1 MLAVLA
7 ALSVLPVA
15 AQDQDNT
22 APELRSVSI
31 NRVGLRLTYDEELDD
46 DSEPDNSA
54 FTVTVNGA
62 SREVRTVV
70 VIRTFVLVFL
80 YSPVQAGETVTVSYT
95 VPATNPVQDLS
106 GNRAAAITNL
116 PVSNNTPAT
125 APPAPTNLTAQAG
138 DRSVALTWTTSGNGG
153 SSITKH
159 QYQEKIESG
168 LFGNWMNISNSAEGQ
183 TNANSYTVPNRTN
196 GTTYTYKVRAVNAQ
210 GESTES
216 NEDSARPTATVTSTA
231 PPAPTNLTAQAGD
244 AQVTLTWTTPGN
256 GGSAITKH
264 QYREK
269 VESGAFGNWMNI
281 PNSAEGQANA
291 NSYTVPNRTNGTT
304 YTYKVRAVNAQ
315 GESTESNED
324 SARPTATV
332 TSTAP
337 PAPTNLTAQA
347 GDAQVTLTWTTPGN
361 GGSTITKH
369 QYREKIES
377 GEFGNWMNIPNS
389 AEGQA
394 NANSYTVPNRTNGI
408 TYTYQVRAV
417 NAQGES
423 TESNEDSARPT
434 ATVTSTAPPAPTNLT
449 AQAGDRSVTLTWTT
463 PGNGGSSI
471 TKHQYRE
478 KVGTG
483 EFGNWT
489 NIPNSTEGQTNANSY
504 TVPNRTNGTT
514 YTYKVRAANAQGEST
529 ESNEDSARP
538 TATVTSTVPPAPTN
552 LTAQAGD
559 RSVTLTWTTPG
570 NGGSSITR
578 HQYREKIESGE
589 FGNWMNIPNSA
600 EGQANANSY
609 TVPNRTNGITYTYKV
624 RAVNAQGQSTESN
637 QASARPIL
645 SSYPPLSVSPIA
657 YKTVEQGKRITPIHL
672 SATGGWEPYTYSISG
687 APTGISLSSGNRITG
702 SPSQDGT
709 FPITVTVTDDNGNTA
724 DHSFDM
730 SVYSIELAKLFS
742 PILILTKNLTQP
754 DRKVIFPEP
763 VEIMGAN
770 SVSNLWFSLHTITGQ
785 FLESFQYPASGWSSD
800 LRSDYQSQ
808 FFDINFSENKFA
820 SLPEVLNYIGRPPG
834 DYATGAYRVT
844 AHFEYPGNGDR
855 DDESEGKDSW
865 YDYYNST
872 THPKRGDHPDFP
884 HTAYVHIFDEGGQ
897 VVIQYYYFYPFNDFQ
912 NDHEGDWPHVN
923 VLVTSYDPDDADL
936 VGIDYKFHGKGMNYT
951 SMGGRTF
958 NPRIDFAPAEGGT
971 HPVIYV
977 GAGSHGSFPTGGNY
991 PDAGEIILGEG
1002 VAEDMTTDGII
1013 LSTDVE
1019 DTNPDVAE
1027 PYDLILL
1034 PNPDPDQPN
1043 KGLSPEMSWLGTGAL
1058 WGTVNAPSSVGNK
1071 AADGPLHSG
1080 WGSWGASGYDKVN
1093 VPYTEFQQ
1101 FPIVQDVSWS
1111 GTIKLIGDIVVYP
1124 GATLTIDAGTTIKA
1138 SPNRDVHDMEDPN
1151 RVDIINYGRIRANG
1165 TSSQPVVFR
1174 SDTSTPS
1181 AGDWYGI
1188 RNHGDL
1194 TMSHCTIQ
1202 HAVIGLY
1209 LYGTHTLTDMT
1220 VVDNTWNNTSPL
1232 TITAIEDVTATQ
1244 NVAITNISLSASGG
1258 WEPYTYST
1266 SDLPSGIVLDQNQNR
1281 VFITGTPT
1289 VTAYSDITVTVRD
1302 AVGGEAST
1310 TFNLSVSAPARPLS
1324 IESIADVI
1332 ATQNVAITPIQ
1343 VVASGGSGAYT
1354 YSIESNPEGLIASDP
1369 DEDPGLSIDSNGR
1382 ITGAPP
1388 VSGNFRITVTV
1399 EDAPPGRAPPT
1410 QESHYFSMTVN
1421 APTHVTPPL
1430 TIAEIDDIAI
1440 KISGVQTN
1448 SPITPIQVSA
1458 SGGQTPYTYSLSSN
1472 PATGSG
1478 LSINA
1483 SNGQITGTPTQ
1494 RGTFTLTVTVTDNAS
1509 TTATERFSMAVRL
1522 IADFNGDG
1530 VVNISDH
1537 LLFLEVFG
1545 LTEDDDGFNA
1555 EMDLNGDGTIGI
1567 PDFLIFVDNFG
1578 SSARFF

>member
-1 MLAVLA
+1 
-7 ALSVLPVA
+7 
-15 AQDQDNT
+15 
-22 APELRSVSI
+22 
-31 NRVGLRLTYDEELDD
+31 
-46 DSEPDNSA
+46 
-54 FTVTVNGA
+54 
-62 SREVRTVV
+62 
-70 VIRTFVLVFL
+70 
-80 YSPVQAGETVTVSYT
+80 
-95 VPATNPVQDLS
+95 
-106 GNRAAAITNL
+106 
-116 PVSNNTPAT
+116 
-125 APPAPTNLTAQAG
+125 
-138 DRSVALTWTTSGNGG
+138 
-153 SSITKH
+153 
-159 QYQEKIESG
+159 
-168 LFGNWMNISNSAEGQ
+168 MNIPNSAEGQ

-244 AQVTLTWTTPGN
+244 R
-256 GGSAITKH
+256 S
-264 QYREK
+264 
-269 VESGAFGNWMNI
+269 
-281 PNSAEGQANA
+281 
-291 NSYTVPNRTNGTT
+291 
-304 YTYKVRAVNAQ
+304 
-315 GESTESNED
+315 
-324 SARPTATV
+324 
-332 TSTAP
+332 
-337 PAPTNLTAQA
+337 
-347 GDAQVTLTWTTPGN
+347 VTLTWTTPGN

-394 NANSYTVPNRTNGI
+394 NANSYTVPDLTNGI
-408 TYTYQVRAV
+408 TYTFEVRAA

-423 TESNEDSARPT
+423 TESNEDSARP
-434 ATVTSTAPPAPTNLT
+434 ATVPDAPTNLT

-463 PGNGGSSI
+463 PGNGGSAI

-483 EFGNWT
+483 AFGNWT
-489 NIPNSTEGQTNANSY
+489 
-504 TVPNRTNGTT
+504 
-514 YTYKVRAANAQGEST
+514 
-529 ESNEDSARP
+529 
-538 TATVTSTVPPAPTN
+538 
-552 LTAQAGD
+552 
-559 RSVTLTWTTPG
+559 
-570 NGGSSITR
+570 
-578 HQYREKIESGE
+578 
-589 FGNWMNIPNSA
+589 NIPNSA

-609 TVPNRTNGITYTYKV
+609 TVSDLTNGIIYTFEV

-637 QASARPIL
+637 EDSARPIL

-657 YKTVEQGKRITPIHL
+657 YKTVEQGKLITPIHL
-672 SATGGWEPYTYSISG
+672 SASGGWEPYTYSISG
-687 APTGISLSSGNRITG
+687 APSSISLSSGNRITG

-1324 IESIADVI
+1324 IEPIADVI

-1343 VVASGGSGAYT
+1343 VVASGGSGSYT

-1369 DEDPGLSIDSNGR
+1369 ADEDSGLTIDPNSGQIR
-1382 ITGAPP
+1382 GTPTA
-1388 VSGNFRITVTV
+1388 SGNFRITVTV

-1509 TTATERFSMAVRL
+1509 TTATESFSMAVRL
-1522 IADFNGDG
+1522 IADFNDDG